1 MIEEKKKNDTYY
13 YLDILSHIEKE
24 ASLFG
29 YRILTE
35 YYDYHNFDVPKC
47 IQEHH
52 AAGVIILG
60 KVNDQMIY
68 LLRLY
73 IEYILCVNHSVPY
86 MNIDNITTNDFLG
99 GYLACEY
106 LIKKGY
112 KSIGFVGE
120 IESSKNFKR
129 RFQGYRQCMIN
140 YFHPKKVTLLL
151 LQKV

>member
-1 MIEEKKKNDTYY
+1 M
-13 YLDILSHIEKE
+13 SHIEKE